1 MATYVV
7 KSGDTL
13 SGIARKL
20 GISNWQTLYNQNKSV
35 IGSNPNLIRS
45 GQQLTYGTTT
55 PTASTTT
62 PTQSVTPAVSA
73 GTQAGTQAG
82 QAVAL
87 TPFGE
92 VLPFN
97 QYFNP
102 ELVQGSAEQAY
113 ANYYAPIVQQAQ
125 GNLESTYAGR
135 GLTRSGIRGQ
145 ALGDLYRQYGQEQ
158 QAGIEADVLQ
168 QKANAQQEYNMLQD
182 LYESTEGKQKPAA
195 TAYTPYKVAKPTTSA
210 GTYGTSYLDWLN
222 RATRA

>member
-7 KSGDTL
+7 KPGDTL
-13 SGIARKL
+13 SGIAKKL
-20 GISNWQTLYNQNKSV
+20 GISNWQNLYNQNKSI

-45 GQQLTYGTTT
+45 GQALTYGTTAPAA
-55 PTASTTT
+55 PTTTT
-62 PTQSVTPAVSA
+62 PQVSA

-92 VLPFN
+92 VLPFS

-125 GNLESTYAGR
+125 GGLESGFAGR
-135 GLTRSGIRGQ
+135 NLTRSGIRGQ

-158 QAGIEADVLQ
+158 QAGIESDVLQ
-168 QKANAQQEYNMLQD
+168 QKANAQQEYGLLQD
-182 LYESTEGKQKPAA
+182 VYEQSEGKQKPAA

-210 GTYGTSYLDWLN
+210 GTYGKTYLDWLN
-222 RATRA
+222 RVTRA